1 MSLTV
6 VYIKRIDAN
15 NPAIVQ
21 IQIDYDWLSPL
32 VLELNPFFLFLM

>member
-15 NPAIVQ
+15 NLAIV
-21 IQIDYDWLSPL
+21 QIDYDWLSPL